1 MDSSLL
7 LGLTNLE
14 NICFAIL
21 HTPLLYM
28 SRWLTSRLL
37 FYTSL
42 VGYIYTTH
50 FTSLLVGSG
59 MWLLIFVLFSVGRPL
74 YNELIFLLMEDISLS
89 CISIRD
95 ITVVSNSPFLLN
107 WSKMSTVLSDNC
119 FPSDDSCIDKIWYGL
134 SQMGKVWY
142 WSILPVL
149 IPLIFCRVIRSIIY
163 TFLAWC
169 PYCS

>member
-59 MWLLIFVLFSVGRPL
+59 TG
-74 YNELIFLLMEDISLS
+74 
-89 CISIRD
+89 
-95 ITVVSNSPFLLN
+95 T
-107 WSKMSTVLSDNC
+107 
-119 FPSDDSCIDKIWYGL
+119 
-134 SQMGKVWY
+134 GKW
-142 WSILPVL
+142 
-149 IPLIFCRVIRSIIY
+149 IIH
-163 TFLAWC
+163 LEGGG
-169 PYCS
+169 